1 MEKEVLKPMEVSRET
16 FASAA
21 SALSSS
27 GEDANTTK
35 GKASYDSCILGRAG
49 RGMK

>member
-1 MEKEVLKPMEVSRET
+1 MEKVVLKPMEVSRET
-16 FASAA
+16 FA

-35 GKASYDSCILGRAG
+35 GEASYDTSILSCEG